1 MLCLKKTK
9 PSILV
14 KKVSHRNKL
23 QLVLLFSYNYK
34 IKTILSDL
42 GYFWSKTLKG
52 WYIEFTS
59 DNISILKNT
68 LQHEANFKLD
78 ASIYKKH
85 HVKPIRK
92 KRTISEK
99 NKVLIR
105 MYVKY
110 LQGKCYSEST
120 IKTNFTFIADFF
132 DYVQDIPISSI
143 TNRTVEQFIETVFVP
158 RKYSI
163 STYR

>member
-1 MLCLKKTK
+1 
-9 PSILV
+9 
-14 KKVSHRNKL
+14 
-23 QLVLLFSYNYK
+23 
-34 IKTILSDL
+34 
-42 GYFWSKTLKG
+42 
-52 WYIEFTS
+52 
-59 DNISILKNT
+59 
-68 LQHEANFKLD
+68 
-78 ASIYKKH
+78 
-85 HVKPIRK
+85 
-92 KRTISEK
+92 
-99 NKVLIR
+99 